1 MTISFPQFFSSL
13 VQPVRQFKHL
23 KIKKFPG
30 CPPCIPFHG
39 PNYLEWQQI
48 NTQPTCNNPEF
59 FKILNVNQP
68 FFRIWS
74 TSVLF
79 YISKYLNS
87 LTCSQKKNLS
97 VFTFVD
103 MILVLHCAGL
113 MAWARSSSKLKSL
126 PLGSFT
132 VALNY
137 NKSNSVFQLSVLTE
151 RFHYQV
157 TAMVGCNSTCS
168 TLQLIPAFCL
178 IIPRQF
184 SSAHYSVLFPMHSR
198 WENSLA
204 FMKNSPT

>member
-1 MTISFPQFFSSL
+1 
-13 VQPVRQFKHL
+13 
-23 KIKKFPG
+23 
-30 CPPCIPFHG
+30 
-39 PNYLEWQQI
+39 
-48 NTQPTCNNPEF
+48 
-59 FKILNVNQP
+59 
-68 FFRIWS
+68 
-74 TSVLF
+74 
-79 YISKYLNS
+79 
-87 LTCSQKKNLS
+87 
-97 VFTFVD
+97 

-204 FMKNSPT
+204 SMKNSPTKFCWSELSFDWDMKLLCKCLCSSFSCFLIILSCLNISTWKITWSLREAFKEYKKDSRTQHQILAHLTLGQCGY

>member
-1 MTISFPQFFSSL
+1 
-13 VQPVRQFKHL
+13 
-23 KIKKFPG
+23 
-30 CPPCIPFHG
+30 
-39 PNYLEWQQI
+39 
-48 NTQPTCNNPEF
+48 
-59 FKILNVNQP
+59 
-68 FFRIWS
+68 
-74 TSVLF
+74 
-79 YISKYLNS
+79 
-87 LTCSQKKNLS
+87 
-97 VFTFVD
+97 

-137 NKSNSVFQLSVLTE
+137 NKMQQ
-151 RFHYQV
+151 Y
-157 TAMVGCNSTCS
+157 MGCNSTCS

-204 FMKNSPT
+204 SMKNSPTKFCWSELSFDWDMKLLCKCLIVCSSFSCFLIILSCLNVSTWKITWSLREAFKEYKKDSRTQHQILAHLTLGQCGY

>member
-1 MTISFPQFFSSL
+1 
-13 VQPVRQFKHL
+13 
-23 KIKKFPG
+23 
-30 CPPCIPFHG
+30 
-39 PNYLEWQQI
+39 
-48 NTQPTCNNPEF
+48 
-59 FKILNVNQP
+59 
-68 FFRIWS
+68 
-74 TSVLF
+74 
-79 YISKYLNS
+79 
-87 LTCSQKKNLS
+87 
-97 VFTFVD
+97 

-137 NKSNSVFQLSVLTE
+137 NKMQQ
-151 RFHYQV
+151 Y
-157 TAMVGCNSTCS
+157 MGCNSTCS

-204 FMKNSPT
+204 SMKNSPTKFCWSELSFDWDMKLLCKCLCSSFSCFLIILSCLNVSTWKITWSLREAFKEYKKDSRTQHQILAHLTLGQCGY